1 MFLYAYYVPIDFD
14 IIIFTYTYEYIY
26 INIHENSLTSCIANL
41 AVANKTQ
48 VHGQRGMAHSA
59 VREAQ
64 LARMPFPCFVGR
76 EKSGGHL
83 PSLVKRHTHPSMVYL
98 TT

>member
-1 MFLYAYYVPIDFD
+1 MNIYI
-14 IIIFTYTYEYIY
+14 YIY
-26 INIHENSLTSCIANL
+26 INIHEKSLTSCIANL

-76 EKSGGHL
+76 KNQGVIYPRWLRNISI
-83 PSLVKRHTHPSMVYL
+83 KN
-98 TT
+98 

>member
-1 MFLYAYYVPIDFD
+1 MNI
-14 IIIFTYTYEYIY
+14 YIY
-26 INIHENSLTSCIANL
+26 FNIHEKSLTSCIANL

-83 PSLVKRHTHPSMVYL
+83 PSRLRNIPIHL
-98 TT
+98 WCI